1 MEATHSTVQ
10 WAMSEH
16 WHYVDSKS
24 EENPQS
30 RLEATDLFSVDMRAG
45 DIQIEPKVSN
55 LSAGWHR
62 SERSNPVSQLSIV
75 DERTGVALSGR
86 MQCQSIWLVQK
97 NSIFPFA
104 NKYDLWGMCSF
115 FFFLFSGHFL
125 LKYEQFFLSNLYSIL
140 FWDYIS
146 FLKNMA
152 GWWGLYQ
159 IYIQM
164 DKIHTISQSYA
175 NKPR

>member
-115 FFFLFSGHFL
+115 FFSVLWTLPFKIWAIFSLKSLF
-125 LKYEQFFLSNLYSIL
+125 NSIL
-140 FWDYIS
+140 RLYKFPQEYSWMMRIIS
-146 FLKNMA
+146 N
-152 GWWGLYQ
+152 
-159 IYIQM
+159 I
-164 DKIHTISQSYA
+164 YA
-175 NKPR
+175 NG

>member
-30 RLEATDLFSVDMRAG
+30 RLEATDLISVDMRAG

-55 LSAGWHR
+55 LSTGWHG
-62 SERSNPVSQLSIV
+62 SERSNLVSQSSIV

-86 MQCQSIWLVQK
+86 RQCQSIWLVQK
-97 NSIFPFA
+97 KNSV
-104 NKYDLWGMCSF
+104 
-115 FFFLFSGHFL
+115 FLFGNKLWSLGDLFN
-125 LKYEQFFLSNLYSIL
+125 FFCSLAT
-140 FWDYIS
+140 S
-146 FLKNMA
+146 F
-152 GWWGLYQ
+152 
-159 IYIQM
+159 
-164 DKIHTISQSYA
+164 
-175 NKPR
+175 